1 MSLNFRSAQN
11 FYKPEIVRVQN
22 CFMCIVIPNLWFI
35 IKVSPVVYTRHM
47 LTSEV
52 FTLFFQFLRATAS
65 FVTGKYADL
74 SDILKLGWLPVKN
87 DMN

>member
-35 IKVSPVVYTRHM
+35 IKVSPVISTRHKIKQ
-47 LTSEV
+47 SQVKIEV
-52 FTLFFQFLRATAS
+52 KITRF
-65 FVTGKYADL
+65 
-74 SDILKLGWLPVKN
+74 ILWQVYN
-87 DMN
+87 

>member
-11 FYKPEIVRVQN
+11 FYKPETVRVQN

-35 IKVSPVVYTRHM
+35 IKVSPVISTRHM

-52 FTLFFQFLRATAS
+52 FTLFLQFLRVVVFRFYLHRTMKC
-65 FVTGKYADL
+65 V
-74 SDILKLGWLPVKN
+74 IL
-87 DMN
+87 